1 MQIEQDL
8 IGALQ
13 LDWTFK
19 NSQKSNGQSGVGEY
33 EGSVDLLVR
42 HMWRS
47 AAVINMLCREVQ
59 SSGLRPSEKS
69 VIIRIIQYLC
79 SALIVCFH
87 SEIMDCLVSVLQW
100 VLVIAP
106 SLRSIV
112 SVEISAMFL
121 DTAKRRLG
129 IFSSHVGGT
138 YTDTENEKEKEE
150 SDGKSLLTAGSYSV
164 RLKDFVRH
172 SKTAGANPYD
182 QRQHT
187 EGSDKGRSGKYV
199 NSQPLYFIANTICVG
214 FIKVSPL
221 SSFPRCS
228 LLSSLLLISPSSPL
242 FPLSLAYNILFFLI
256 FSYILILDLQFSQG
270 EKGTEADSQSRNA

>member
-172 SKTAGANPYD
+172 SKTAGANPSD

-187 EGSDKGRSGKYV
+187 EGSDKGRSGRYV

-228 LLSSLLLISPSSPL
+228 LLSSLLLISPSSPR
-242 FPLSLAYNILFFLI
+242 FPLSLAYHILFYLI
-256 FSYILILDLQFSQG
+256 FSYILILDLQFSQ
-270 EKGTEADSQSRNA
+270 EEEGTEADSQSRNA